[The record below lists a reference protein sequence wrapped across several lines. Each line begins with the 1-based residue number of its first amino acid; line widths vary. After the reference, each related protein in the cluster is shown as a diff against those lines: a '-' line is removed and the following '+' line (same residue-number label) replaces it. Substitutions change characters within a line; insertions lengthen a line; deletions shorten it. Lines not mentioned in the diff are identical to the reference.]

1 MEKATSR
8 RNRFGC
14 WGLTFLGL
22 HLLGLASGVIDPLSS
37 AATGTVTVHV
47 WFAGWLLSY
56 RLYGLDCDYVL
67 FESAILLSALFQL
80 AVGAAAF
87 SRVYYG
93 PLLGRDRDL
102 FQELSVI
109 GVRETAWIPPRV
121 AEGMV
126 ESLRS
131 RFTGLGWWACE
142 VADVAVHQGPFV
154 FLCRVL
160 ARESRGW
167 SRVTASVARL
177 WHVSMIA
184 GPLHRILWD
193 FSTCGESFCDG
204 PYRGFLLPIRKREQ
218 FLWHLLPCMAIVAF
232 SILSNA
238 SKDQSATGPGS
249 KRSEKI
255 K

>member
-8 RNRFGC
+8 RNRLGC

-238 SKDQSATGPGS
+238 SKGQSATGPGS
-249 KRSEKI
+249 KRSEKN